1 MSSLSPH
8 VATGVALASAI
19 FLSSCS
25 SPAPDNPPQPTHTDG
40 PVVTGPPAGNNSG
53 DIAFSKNMI
62 AGDQQGIDISAL
74 VQTRAANP
82 AVVALAGADAS
93 TRKSDIAILKVLLV
107 QWNENPH
114 DLAGGQLT
122 GMKGMLDQ
130 VTIGKLNSLHGSEF
144 DRLWLQAMIGLD
156 NGAIEMADAEVGN
169 GKNVD
174 VIDLAKQTVTSRQAE
189 LGQMHQLLGG

>member
-1 MSSLSPH
+1 
-8 VATGVALASAI
+8 
-19 FLSSCS
+19 
-25 SPAPDNPPQPTHTDG
+25 
-40 PVVTGPPAGNNSG
+40 VTGPPAGNNSG